1 MKNNFVHLHVH
12 TDYSLLDGSCRCD
25 RLCAKISKIGMPAVA
40 MTDHGNVFGV
50 PDFLEKCKQFN
61 IKPLIGCEL
70 YTLYADDFRT
80 KEKFPLY
87 HMGLIARNENGFKN
101 LSKLV
106 SISQLKGFYY
116 KPRIN
121 WQTIAEYSADLICLT
136 GCYQGY
142 LASMILKDDLPAA
155 KAGLTQLMDIFGK
168 ERLFIEVQNHGT
180 QEQEYYSKKLFELGD
195 EFGLKVVAT
204 NDSHYVDQ
212 QDWEA
217 HDALLC
223 IQTGAKLS
231 DEKRMRMQ
239 TRQLYIKSREEMEL
253 VFGERPDCLDN
264 TLLVMDMCDFSL
276 RYGENHYPVFH
287 RPIELNFESNASYLK
302 SLCCNGLRE
311 RYQMDYQD
319 PNSIDGTNEDDIRR
333 REIILRL
340 NYELSVL
347 EKTGFVDY
355 FLIVWDFVNWSRR
368 NHISVG
374 PGRGSGAGC
383 VLAYLLKITDVDP
396 MKFGLLFERFLN
408 PERISPPDFDIDF
421 CMRRRGEVI
430 DYVRRKY
437 GEGHV
442 ANIITFGTFGTK
454 MVIRDLCR
462 VHDIPYAEADRLAK
476 MVPDELH
483 MTIDLALEK
492 SKELALEVKNRP
504 NIAKILDEGRIIE
517 GTVRNIGTHA
527 AGVIIT
533 EQPVAEMIPVT
544 LQDGILTT
552 QFSKDPVEAL
562 GLLKMDFL
570 GLKTLTVIDDAQNW
584 IRRRDGL
591 ENFRIE
597 DIPLDDKKT
606 YDLLNSGETI
616 GVFQLGESVGM
627 RALCKRFNM
636 WCIEDVSAIS
646 ALYRPGPS
654 DWINDYVA
662 GKNDPS
668 KIKYPHPLLKDI
680 CRETYG
686 IMVYQEQVM
695 EAAKVIAGYSLAG
708 ADILRRAMGKK
719 KIDVMNAQKA
729 NFIAGAKKHNHI
741 SQEKAEEIFS
751 ILEKFA
757 GYGFNKSHSIAYGI
771 ISYQT
776 GYLKAN
782 YPLEYMA
789 AMLSSELGNADKVA
803 YYIGECARMKIPVL
817 GPDINSSLGS
827 FTPQWQ
833 DGCIRFGL
841 GAIKGVGDAAAE
853 NIIAER
859 QKHADFVDFVDFVHR
874 VDLRLI
880 NRRVLEC
887 LLLSG
892 AFDSFGVDRKHLM
905 ESAESVITEAL
916 LLQKDRAIGQ
926 INLFDM
932 FDESVDGTVSIN
944 TSGPLMPRSEKL
956 RHEKALLGFY
966 VSGHPLDEFSHWIP
980 RIDYPAGDVEAMED
994 GAVFRI
1000 CGVVNSIEKRITK
1013 KDNRLWATFSLE
1025 TMTKQFSFN
1034 CFPDAYETVGASLME
1049 SRVMV
1054 VTGTIRK
1061 NNDEIRYNVSSVDAM
1076 QDSLRKIV
1084 KKIVFRIDCAE
1095 KCIKN
1100 ALMEINSYLQNNP
1113 GSIEVILSFRFKNG
1127 QTFPVKLPLSL
1138 SCCASMADLSRLMKD
1153 PMDVDMVT
1161 VVPVISRKA
1170 VQIF

>member
-25 RLCAKISKIGMPAVA
+25 RLCAKVSEIGMPAVA
-40 MTDHGNVFGV
+40 MTDHGNIFGV
-50 PDFLEKCKQFN
+50 PDFLEKCKKFD
-61 IKPLIGCEL
+61 IKPLVGCEL
-70 YTLYADDFRT
+70 YTLYEADFT
-80 KEKFPLY
+80 IKEKFPLY
-87 HMGLIARNENGFKN
+87 HMGLIAMNENGFKN

-106 SISQLKGFYY
+106 SLSQLKGFYY

-121 WQTIAEYSADLICLT
+121 WQTIAEHSADLICLT

-142 LASMILKDDLPAA
+142 LSSMILNEDPTSARN
-155 KAGLTQLMDIFGK
+155 GLARLLDIFGRD
-168 ERLFIEVQNHGT
+168 RLFIEVQNHGT

-195 EFGLKVVAT
+195 EFNVKIVAT
-204 NDSHYVDQ
+204 NDSHYVNQ

-264 TLLVMDMCDFSL
+264 TLLVADMCDFSL
-276 RYGENHYPVFH
+276 RYGENHYPVFP
-287 RPIELNFESNASYLK
+287 RPVELNFESNVDYLK
-302 SLCCNGLRE
+302 SLCCSGLKE
-311 RYQMDYQD
+311 RYGLDYQD
-319 PNSIDGTNEDDIRR
+319 PGGIGESGEDARR
-333 REIILRL
+333 RKEIILRMD
-340 NYELSVL
+340 YELSIL

-355 FLIVWDFVNWSRR
+355 FLIVWDFVNWARK

-383 VLAYLLKITDVDP
+383 VLAYLLKITDIDP
-396 MKFGLLFERFLN
+396 IRFGLLFERFLN

-430 DYVRRKY
+430 DYVRKKY
-437 GEGHV
+437 GEDHV
-442 ANIITFGTFGTK
+442 ANIVTFGTFGTK

-483 MTIDLALEK
+483 MTLDLALEK
-492 SKELALEVKNRP
+492 SKELALEVETRP
-504 NIAKILDEGRIIE
+504 NIAKILDQGRIIE

-533 EQPVAEMIPVT
+533 EEPVAEMVPVI

-552 QFSKDPVEAL
+552 QFSKDPIEAL

-570 GLKTLTVIDDAQNW
+570 GLKTLTVIYDAQNY
-584 IRRRDGL
+584 IRLRDGL
-591 ENFRIE
+591 ESFRIE

-654 DWINDYVA
+654 DWIDDYIA

-668 KIKYPHPLLKDI
+668 KIKYPHPLLQDI
-680 CRETYG
+680 CCETYG

-695 EAAKVIAGYSLAG
+695 EAARVIAGYSLAG

-719 KIDVMNAQKA
+719 KLDVMNAQKA
-729 NFIAGAKKHNHI
+729 DFIAGAKKYNGI
-741 SQEKAEEIFS
+741 GREKAEEIFS

-782 YPLEYMA
+782 YPVEYMA
-789 AMLSSELGNADKVA
+789 AVLSSELGNAEKVA
-803 YYIGECARMKIPVL
+803 YGIGECSRMKIPVL

-827 FTPQWQ
+827 FTPKWR
-833 DGCIRFGL
+833 DGCIQFGL

-853 NIIAER
+853 NIISER
-859 QKHADFVDFVDFVHR
+859 GQHGNFLDFVDFLRR

-880 NRRVLEC
+880 NKRVLEC
-887 LLLSG
+887 LILSG
-892 AFDSFGVDRKHLM
+892 AFDSFGVDRNHLM
-905 ESAESVITEAL
+905 ESAEAVVTEAFL
-916 LLQKDRAIGQ
+916 LKKDRDIGQ
-926 INLFDM
+926 ATLFDM
-932 FDESVDGTVSIN
+932 FAEDEAVNVRITTTGA
-944 TSGPLMPRSEKL
+944 LMSSLDKL
-956 RHEKALLGFY
+956 RHEKELLGFY
-966 VSGHPLDEFSHWIP
+966 ISGHPLDEFSNWTHKIN
-980 RIDYPAGDVEAMED
+980 YPAEADMEGLAD
-994 GAVFRI
+994 GSVFRL

-1013 KDNRLWATFSLE
+1013 KDKRLWATFCLE
-1025 TMTKQFSFN
+1025 TIGRKFSFN
-1034 CFPDAYETVGASLME
+1034 CFSDAYETVSINLIE
-1049 SRVMV
+1049 SQVVV
-1054 VTGTIRK
+1054 VTGTVRK
-1061 NNDEIRYNVSSVDAM
+1061 SNDEVRYSVFSMDTVS
-1076 QDSLRKIV
+1076 DSLKKNV
-1084 KKIVFRIDCAE
+1084 KKIIFKMDCVGGDV
-1095 KCIKN
+1095 KS
-1100 ALMEINSYLQNNP
+1100 ALTEINSYLQSNP
-1113 GSIEVILSFRFKNG
+1113 GSAEVILSFRFSEG
-1127 QTFPVKLPLSL
+1127 QVLPIKLPLSL
-1138 SCCASMADLSRLMKD
+1138 TCCASISELTILMKTN
-1153 PMDVDMVT
+1153 PSVDVDIELG
-1161 VVPVISRKA
+1161 VPVILRKS
-1170 VQIF
+1170 